1 MRRTFEELF
10 GVRNLS
16 QEVAEKIISE
26 VELGEAGTRTE
37 IMHRS
42 FVIPN
47 EDLHLSADD
56 RYVKYLVPAIKGVA
70 GLLNKYPRVIV
81 KSLCISEA
89 LAHKCGYDHYLHEG
103 DVIPVGIK
111 VSYLHEG

>member
-26 VELGEAGTRTE
+26 VELG
-37 IMHRS
+37 
-42 FVIPN
+42 
-47 EDLHLSADD
+47 
-56 RYVKYLVPAIKGVA
+56 YVKYLVPAIKGVA

-111 VSYLHEG
+111 VSYLHEGENINGTGHLVVLEILAEVFNETT